1 MATTPRSRMPVTSAN
16 FGNWLRSQQITGN
29 FSFSA
34 TVVPVPSASAIYV
47 GGRALPKLPEID
59 FNMTDTT
66 KGKQKYSTIL
76 VVREEFQELASKIA
90 ALSLG
95 SAKPLLTDTYTP
107 KAKLPTSSDASTKT
121 RDSLPLRS
129 HLVVPSTSEFL
140 QAKSAELATAS
151 VVYLRQ
157 RLLRKQRLLLTG
169 SASNEASGIEIRTSL
184 PSNSGIT
191 SSRPILNIK
200 SKIFRAP
207 VKITTDSFSIPTF
220 AGETKPKRKSTK
232 FKRLI
237 KKKMGLF
244 KRLPACF
251 SRLPTELRLTIWE
264 LSRPEPRVVKTV
276 LSKKHDNVR
285 SAATIPN
292 LLHTCHESRVVA
304 LKWYRLSFGPRSYS
318 VAHLRR
324 QVSQR
329 VYFDWSRD
337 YLYVQCHQ
345 CRGSHSCDLITGDC
359 GINQITHNERSLLER
374 VIYEFS
380 GESSDVMIR
389 SLIWFKGVQD
399 LKIVHWEKGLL
410 FRQGAWLSELVE
422 DEKIFPWQDGK
433 SLMDY
438 VQTSQFSNN
447 IGNYGNTIR
456 NLKSIEN
463 VALHPLNSLGDILR
477 DAKINYLQNKH

>member
-151 VVYLRQ
+151 V
-157 RLLRKQRLLLTG
+157 
-169 SASNEASGIEIRTSL
+169 
-184 PSNSGIT
+184 
-191 SSRPILNIK
+191 
-200 SKIFRAP
+200 
-207 VKITTDSFSIPTF
+207 
-220 AGETKPKRKSTK
+220 
-232 FKRLI
+232 
-237 KKKMGLF
+237 
-244 KRLPACF
+244 
-251 SRLPTELRLTIWE
+251 
-264 LSRPEPRVVKTV
+264 
-276 LSKKHDNVR
+276 
-285 SAATIPN
+285 
-292 LLHTCHESRVVA
+292 
-304 LKWYRLSFGPRSYS
+304 
-318 VAHLRR
+318 
-324 QVSQR
+324 
-329 VYFDWSRD
+329 
-337 YLYVQCHQ
+337 CHQ